1 MKGSCTI
8 DGIDIS
14 HFGMFILREGDNDL
28 LTFPERKEPA
38 QNDWFELEGLDVD
51 LSEVFFSERK
61 VAIQFYLSAPSTAE
75 FMYNLDSFYSIMM
88 MPGYRSIY
96 LRDFD
101 KTFTLRYLG
110 CPAYDHRHG
119 LVARGK
125 KAGYITVDFM
135 MDDPLQV
142 FGLSS
147 LPVST
152 RPNLSH
158 VTINGLDLSLFGII
172 IQKLYHTALKAPM
185 IKEGLTRRIERMTGQ
200 LADTGFSPVGKS
212 KDITFECTMM
222 ADTRSEFYD
231 NYDALFHQATVLE
244 PVVLGFVGERTAT
257 CYYSKMDSF
266 VKQKPFNAGVR
277 VTFNLTFKTIDSG
290 CLFIDDLRIT
300 EDGQVRITEDGF
312 DRKL

>member
-1 MKGSCTI
+1 
-8 DGIDIS
+8 
-14 HFGMFILREGDNDL
+14 MFILREGDNDL

-61 VAIQFYLSAPSTAE
+61 VTVQFYLSAPSTAE

-88 MPGYRSIY
+88 MPGYRNIY
-96 LRDFD
+96 MRDFN

-110 CPAYDHRHG
+110 CPAYEHRHG
-119 LVARGK
+119 LAAGGK
-125 KAGYITVDFM
+125 KAGYITMDFM

-142 FGLSS
+142 FGLSTQ
-147 LPVST
+147 PVSA
-152 RPNLSH
+152 RPNQSH

-172 IQKLYHTALKAPM
+172 IQKVYHTALKAPM

-200 LADTGFSPVGKS
+200 LAGTGFTPVGKS

-231 NYDALFHQATVLE
+231 NYDALFHQATITE
-244 PVVLGFVGERTAT
+244 PVELGFVEGRTAL

-266 VKQKPFNAGVR
+266 VKLKPLSAGAS
-277 VTFNLTFKTIDSG
+277 VTFNITFKTIDSG
-290 CLFIDDLRIT
+290 SLFIDDLRVT